1 MTIRLQRKI
10 RRILAT
16 LDLADR
22 PVTAQ
27 DLQRVTCYGPAT
39 IYPALHRLL
48 AAGWIECV
56 GGPRGVAAYELT
68 ARGRKATGLLRQ
80 RQPGPPRHDDG
91 PSIAEC
97 READRRWP
105 LQKNGE

>member
-1 MTIRLQRKI
+1 MTVRLQRKI
-10 RRILAT
+10 RRILAA

-22 PVTAQ
+22 PVTAIE
-27 DLQRVTCYGPAT
+27 LKRVTCYGPVT

-48 AAGWIECV
+48 RAGWIELV

-68 ARGRKATGLLRQ
+68 AHGRRSAGLTRE
-80 RQPGPPRHDDG
+80 RPPAHNDG

-97 READRRWP
+97 AADDRRWP
-105 LQKNGE
+105 LQKTGE

>member
-1 MTIRLQRKI
+1 MTVRLQRKI
-10 RRILAT
+10 RRITNT
-16 LDLADR
+16 LDLANR

-48 AAGWIECV
+48 AAGWIELV

-68 ARGRKATGLLRQ
+68 ARGRAAAGL
-80 RQPGPPRHDDG
+80 
-91 PSIAEC
+91 
-97 READRRWP
+97 DRPDVRSTS
-105 LQKNGE
+105 